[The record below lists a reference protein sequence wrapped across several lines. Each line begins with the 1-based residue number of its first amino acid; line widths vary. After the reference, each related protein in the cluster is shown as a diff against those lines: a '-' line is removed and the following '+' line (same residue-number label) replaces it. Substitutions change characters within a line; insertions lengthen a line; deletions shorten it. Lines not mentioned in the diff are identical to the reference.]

1 MEDGILLTVR
11 FKLVCSYAEPNLC
24 GTWYRIL
31 FVLFSPSGVLLI
43 VFYVVKQLHSG
54 VDFTHKVVVETGTVN
69 CSVVRT
75 QQNLMAKQTTP
86 SGLDNFPTT
95 QSGIL
100 NLPQNERFQKIRS
113 GCAQFKPLVFDCPTS
128 DQTNVPI
135 LIPSYSD
142 GLPFPSGMSARFRN
156 IGRHSVPHRVYRQQ
170 CFSSRILSP
179 NVPSPYLSRTNGF
192 HYVHRPHQRMHAPTF
207 ALLPK
212 QMPFVYP
219 LNSFVPQAQRNAT
232 PSRSR
237 IKISREVLCQYRP
250 HFAPESSKAL
260 DNVKSVRKK
269 SGGVY
274 APFLQESEIRAGIAK
289 KELLTGTLRINPRQ
303 YNDAYIKHPMGDCDV
318 YIHGLRK
325 RNRALPNDIVA
336 VCLEK
341 KKYWRVFGTFVKE
354 SIASTVEKSGR
365 DNNGSSYC
373 TLEEFL
379 AHQKHDLEQL
389 IGVESVKNIVLDLNT
404 STDPLPPPTPSSDDS
419 DIIQLV
425 PWWTVIQRTGRV
437 VGIVHQ
443 LHSRTCIGRLQV
455 TRTTFRSKTSDVR
468 DVQDSQSASSL
479 TVNKKESAS
488 WNYANL
494 IPSDYR
500 LPRMIIPRSSCPE
513 AIQANLD
520 SFKHMRFVAQIV
532 DWAENSIF
540 PKGALLRSLSSG
552 SQNLIDTETDRILIG
567 AGFVHG
573 LDAINQ
579 FPEPVTI
586 SAQQAVAEATSAL
599 SEEMR
604 WRTDFREHCVFT
616 IDPSTARDL
625 DDALHLRDLSD
636 DEIQLLA
643 AEGYENAAYE
653 VKLLL
658 FKIHV
663 GVHIADVSY
672 FVHPG
677 SAVDIEASRR
687 ATTIYLVQLCVP
699 MLPRLLCEEL
709 CSLNPGEHK
718 LSFSVVF
725 KLTKQGEILKTWF
738 GRTIIR
744 SCAKFSYEDVQL
756 LIDNPEEDFVPEYT
770 MDISPPH
777 TLQSV
782 HSCILKLH
790 ELAMQRRHRR
800 FANGSL
806 RLDQV
811 KSIFLL
817 DDSKR
822 FPVGVSLAVC
832 KPSNSLVEEWMLAA
846 NEAVARRLATHLP
859 NSAFLRRHAAPS
871 LNQLRNAAI
880 NLESVGIKVNTET
893 AGSIQA
899 SICRAAGCAVD
910 TGYHYSSD
918 LVSLCSTMAAGLSLV
933 ETDLV
938 EKLEQVELNADPD
951 PKRRSFQ
958 DRKEE
963 LEREARLLVAVS
975 ILTRTMTLAE
985 YFCLGELSS
994 DSTTEH
1000 YALNMEFYTHFTSPI
1015 RRYADVIVHRQL
1027 AATLSAEALK
1037 AGNADLAAW
1046 YAKTIPSTEV
1056 STKELQAV
1064 AEVCN
1069 AKKLSARTA
1078 GEESTELFFILF
1090 VKETGPLTEV
1100 CAITAILDRSF
1111 DVLLLSCGLTRR
1123 VYLQNLNIRSSE
1135 LVEARRVANR
1145 IEETAKLCILW
1156 NTESGSTEPSDTVR
1170 TQTSSDDVTIDNT
1183 LVTPSSC
1190 GCYYTELKMLD
1201 VVLCQ
1206 VSIER
1211 PDDGSFNENANQTD
1225 LEQTQLETLP
1235 KLRLTLL
1242 RRTCSKCHSDR

>member
-1 MEDGILLTVR
+1 MR
-11 FKLVCSYAEPNLC
+11 
-24 GTWYRIL
+24 
-31 FVLFSPSGVLLI
+31 
-43 VFYVVKQLHSG
+43 
-54 VDFTHKVVVETGTVN
+54 
-69 CSVVRT
+69 
-75 QQNLMAKQTTP
+75 
-86 SGLDNFPTT
+86 
-95 QSGIL
+95 
-100 NLPQNERFQKIRS
+100 
-113 GCAQFKPLVFDCPTS
+113 
-128 DQTNVPI
+128 
-135 LIPSYSD
+135 
-142 GLPFPSGMSARFRN
+142 
-156 IGRHSVPHRVYRQQ
+156 
-170 CFSSRILSP
+170 
-179 NVPSPYLSRTNGF
+179 
-192 HYVHRPHQRMHAPTF
+192 APTF
-207 ALLPK
+207 TLLQK
-212 QMPFVYP
+212 QVPFVYP
-219 LNSFVPQAQRNAT
+219 LNSFVLQDPRSAT
-232 PSRSR
+232 PRRSR
-237 IKISREVLCQYRP
+237 IKISRQVFHQCKPFSACEP
-250 HFAPESSKAL
+250 FEAL
-260 DNVKSVRKK
+260 DDVKSVRQK

-274 APFLQESEIRAGIAK
+274 APFWQESEIRAGIAK

-303 YNDAYIKHPMGDCDV
+303 YNDAYIKHPIGDCDV

-325 RNRALPNDIVA
+325 RNRALTNDIVA
-336 VCLEK
+336 VLLEEK
-341 KKYWRVFGTFVKE
+341 KFWRVFGTFVKE
-354 SIASTVEKSGR
+354 SIEPNVEKTGR
-365 DNNGSSYC
+365 GNNALSYC
-373 TLEEFL
+373 TLEEFI
-379 AHQKHDLEQL
+379 AHQKHDLEEL
-389 IGVESVKNIVLDLNT
+389 IGVEMVKNIVIDLNT
-404 STDPLPPPTPSSDDS
+404 STDPLPPPTPSLADS
-419 DIIQLV
+419 TTIHSV

-443 LHSRTCIGRLQV
+443 LHSRTCIGYLQV
-455 TRTTFRSKTSDVR
+455 TRTALKNKTACAQ
-468 DVQDSQSASSL
+468 DVQDSQSPSSL
-479 TVNKKESAS
+479 AVMKKESAS

-500 LPRMIIPRSSCPE
+500 LPRIIIPRSLCPE
-513 AIQANLD
+513 AFQVYPD
-520 SFKHMRFVAQIV
+520 SLKHVRFVAKIV

-540 PKGALLRSLSSG
+540 PKGTLLRSLSSE
-552 SQNLIDTETDRILIG
+552 SQNLIDSETDRILIG

-579 FPEPVTI
+579 FPESVTV

-599 SEEMR
+599 SEELR
-604 WRTDFREHCVFT
+604 WRKDFREHCVFT

-658 FKIHV
+658 FKFHVSTSGRSTWMFMTHGYVGVSISKVYSTAVDRRDQRLALV

-672 FVHPG
+672 FVRPD
-677 SAVDIEASRR
+677 SPVDVEASRR

-709 CSLNPGEHK
+709 CSLNPSEHK

-725 KLTKQGEILKTWF
+725 KVTKQG
-738 GRTIIR
+738 
-744 SCAKFSYEDVQL
+744 
-756 LIDNPEEDFVPEYT
+756 
-770 MDISPPH
+770 
-777 TLQSV
+777 
-782 HSCILKLH
+782 

-800 FANGSL
+800 FASGSL

-817 DDSKR
+817 DDNKR

-846 NEAVARRLATHLP
+846 NEAVAKHLATHLP
-859 NSAFLRRHAAPS
+859 NSAFLRRHPAPS
-871 LNQLRNAAI
+871 LNQLHNAAI
-880 NLESVGIKVNTET
+880 TLESVGIKVNTET

-918 LVSLCSTMAAGLSLV
+918 LVSMCSTMAAGLSLV
-933 ETDLV
+933 EMDLI
-938 EKLEQVELNADPD
+938 EKLEQVELNANPD

-975 ILTRTMTLAE
+975 MLTKTMTLAE

-1027 AATLSAEALK
+1027 AATLSTEALK
-1037 AGNADLAAW
+1037 AGDDDLAAW
-1046 YAKTIPSTEV
+1046 YAQTIPSTEV
-1056 STKELQAV
+1056 STKELQTV

-1069 AKKLSARTA
+1069 AKKLSARIA
-1078 GEESTELFFILF
+1078 SEESTELFFILF
-1090 VKETGPLTEV
+1090 VK
-1100 CAITAILDRSF
+1100 
-1111 DVLLLSCGLTRR
+1111 
-1123 VYLQNLNIRSSE
+1123 NMNIRSSE
-1135 LVEARRVANR
+1135 LVAARRVANR

-1156 NTESGSTEPSDTVR
+1156 NTESTSSELSDATR
-1170 TQTSSDDVTIDNT
+1170 TQTSSGEVTIDSALAT
-1183 LVTPSSC
+1183 APSC
-1190 GCYYTELKMLD
+1190 GCYYTELKLLD

-1211 PDDGSFNENANQTD
+1211 PEDGNLNENANQTD
-1225 LEQTQLETLP
+1225 VQQTQVETLP
-1235 KLRLTLL
+1235 KLRVCM
-1242 RRTCSKCHSDR
+1242 RS

>member
-1 MEDGILLTVR
+1 
-11 FKLVCSYAEPNLC
+11 
-24 GTWYRIL
+24 
-31 FVLFSPSGVLLI
+31 
-43 VFYVVKQLHSG
+43 
-54 VDFTHKVVVETGTVN
+54 
-69 CSVVRT
+69 
-75 QQNLMAKQTTP
+75 MAKQTTF
-86 SGLDNFPTT
+86 SGLDNFPAT
-95 QSGIL
+95 QSGI
-100 NLPQNERFQKIRS
+100 PKPSRNECFQRIRS
-113 GCAQFKPLVFDCPTS
+113 GYAQSKPLIFHCPTS
-128 DQTNVPI
+128 GQTDAPVS
-135 LIPSYSD
+135 IPSYSD
-142 GLPFPSGMSARFRN
+142 GSPFSTGMNTRFRN
-156 IGRHSVPHRVYRQQ
+156 IGPHSVPRLVYRQQ
-170 CFSSRILSP
+170 CFPNRILSLH
-179 NVPSPYLSRTNGF
+179 VPSPCLSRTNGF
-192 HYVHRPHQRMHAPTF
+192 LHVHRPQRMLAPTF
-207 ALLPK
+207 TLLPK

-219 LNSFVPQAQRNAT
+219 LNSFVLQAQKSAT
-232 PSRSR
+232 PRRSR
-237 IKISREVLCQYRP
+237 IRISREVFCQCKP
-250 HFAPESSKAL
+250 FSAHEPFEAL
-260 DNVKSVRKK
+260 DDVKSVRQK

-274 APFLQESEIRAGIAK
+274 APFWQESEIRAGIAK

-303 YNDAYIKHPMGDCDV
+303 YNDAYIKHPIGDCDV
-318 YIHGLRK
+318 YIPGLRK
-325 RNRALPNDIVA
+325 RNRALTNDIVA
-336 VCLEK
+336 VLLEEK
-341 KKYWRVFGTFVKE
+341 KFWRVFGTFVKE
-354 SIASTVEKSGR
+354 SIDPNVEKTVRG
-365 DNNGSSYC
+365 NNALSYC
-373 TLEEFL
+373 TLEEFI

-389 IGVESVKNIVLDLNT
+389 IGVEMVKNIVIDLNT
-404 STDPLPPPTPSSDDS
+404 STDPLPPPTPSLTDS
-419 DIIQLV
+419 TTVQSV

-443 LHSRTCIGRLQV
+443 LHSRTCIGYLQV
-455 TRTTFRSKTSDVR
+455 TRTAFKSKTVYTQ
-468 DVQDSQSASSL
+468 DVQDSQSSSSL
-479 TVNKKESAS
+479 TVVKKESAS

-500 LPRMIIPRSSCPE
+500 LPRIIIPRSSCPE
-513 AIQANLD
+513 ALQVDPD
-520 SFKHMRFVAQIV
+520 SFKHVRFVAKIV
-532 DWAENSIF
+532 EWAENSIF
-540 PKGALLRSLSSG
+540 PKGKLLRSLSSE
-552 SQNLIDTETDRILIG
+552 SQNLIDFETDRILIG

-579 FPEPVTI
+579 FPESVTI

-599 SEEMR
+599 SEELR
-604 WRTDFREHCVFT
+604 WRKDFREHCVFT

-658 FKIHV
+658 FKFHV

-672 FVHPG
+672 FVRPD
-677 SAVDIEASRR
+677 SAVDVEASRR

-709 CSLNPGEHK
+709 CSLNPNEHK

-725 KLTKQGEILKTWF
+725 KVTKQGEILKTWF

-756 LIDNPEEDFVPEYT
+756 LIDNPEEDFVPECT
-770 MDISPPH
+770 PDISPPH

-817 DDSKR
+817 DDNRR
-822 FPVGVSLAVC
+822 FPVGVSLAIC

-846 NEAVARRLATHLP
+846 NEAVAKHLATHLP
-859 NSAFLRRHAAPS
+859 NSAFLRRHPAPS
-871 LNQLRNAAI
+871 LNQLHNAAI
-880 NLESVGIKVNTET
+880 TLESVGIKVNTET

-933 ETDLV
+933 ETDLI
-938 EKLEQVELNADPD
+938 EKLEQVELNANPD

-975 ILTRTMTLAE
+975 MLTKTMTLAE

-1037 AGNADLAAW
+1037 AGDDDLAAW
-1046 YAKTIPSTEV
+1046 YAQTIPSTEV
-1056 STKELQAV
+1056 STKELQTV

-1069 AKKLSARTA
+1069 AKKLSARIA
-1078 GEESTELFFILF
+1078 SEESTELFFILF

-1135 LVEARRVANR
+1135 LVAVRRVGNR

-1156 NTESGSTEPSDTVR
+1156 NTESTSGELSATTR
-1170 TQTSSDDVTIDNT
+1170 TQTSSDDVTIGSALAT
-1183 LVTPSSC
+1183 VPSC
-1190 GCYYTELKMLD
+1190 GCYYTELKLLD

-1211 PDDGSFNENANQTD
+1211 PDDDNLNENANQTD
-1225 LEQTQLETLP
+1225 MQQTQVKTLP

-1242 RRTCSKCHSDR
+1242 RRTCSKCQSGQ

>member
-1 MEDGILLTVR
+1 MT
-11 FKLVCSYAEPNLC
+11 
-24 GTWYRIL
+24 
-31 FVLFSPSGVLLI
+31 
-43 VFYVVKQLHSG
+43 
-54 VDFTHKVVVETGTVN
+54 
-69 CSVVRT
+69 
-75 QQNLMAKQTTP
+75 KQTTP

-95 QSGIL
+95 QSGML
-100 NLPQNERFQKIRS
+100 NLPQNGRFQKNRN
-113 GCAQFKPLVFDCPTS
+113 GCAQFKPLVSGCPTS
-128 DQTNVPI
+128 GQTNVPV

-142 GLPFPSGMSARFRN
+142 SLPFPSAMSARFRN
-156 IGRHSVPHRVYRQQ
+156 IGPHSVLHRVYRQQ
-170 CFSSRILSP
+170 CFPCCYLPP
-179 NVPSPYLSRTNGF
+179 NVPSPYYSRTNKF
-192 HYVHRPHQRMHAPTF
+192 HYVRRPHQHMHASTF

-219 LNSFVPQAQRNAT
+219 LNSFVPQAKRSAT
-232 PSRSR
+232 PSRPR
-237 IKISREVLCQYRP
+237 IRISRQVFCQCRP
-250 HFAPESSKAL
+250 PFPSESSEAL
-260 DNVKSVRKK
+260 DDVKSVRQK
-269 SGGVY
+269 SSGVY
-274 APFLQESEIRAGIAK
+274 APFWQESEIRAGIAK

-303 YNDAYIKHPMGDCDV
+303 YNDAYIKHPIGDCDV

-325 RNRALPNDIVA
+325 RNRALTNDIVA
-336 VCLEK
+336 VRLEE

-354 SIASTVEKSGR
+354 SIASNVEKSGR
-365 DNNGSSYC
+365 DNGLSYC

-379 AHQKHDLEQL
+379 AHQKHDLEQ
-389 IGVESVKNIVLDLNT
+389 
-404 STDPLPPPTPSSDDS
+404 
-419 DIIQLV
+419 
-425 PWWTVIQRTGRV
+425 
-437 VGIVHQ
+437 
-443 LHSRTCIGRLQV
+443 
-455 TRTTFRSKTSDVR
+455 
-468 DVQDSQSASSL
+468 
-479 TVNKKESAS
+479 
-488 WNYANL
+488 AN
-494 IPSDYR
+494 P
-500 LPRMIIPRSSCPE
+500 
-513 AIQANLD
+513 D
-520 SFKHMRFVAQIV
+520 SFKHTRFVARIV
-532 DWAENSIF
+532 DWTENSIF

-579 FPEPVTI
+579 FSEPVTI

-604 WRTDFREHCVFT
+604 WRTDFREHCVFS

-653 VKLLL
+653 V
-658 FKIHV
+658 

-672 FVHPG
+672 FVRPD
-677 SAVDIEASRR
+677 SAVDVEASRR

-725 KLTKQGEILKTWF
+725 KLNKQGEILKTWF

-770 MDISPPH
+770 LDISPPH

-782 HSCILKLH
+782 HSCVLKLH
-790 ELAMQRRHRR
+790 ELAMQRRQRR

-817 DDSKR
+817 NDRR

-859 NSAFLRRHAAPS
+859 NSAFLRRHPAPS
-871 LNQLRNAAI
+871 LNQLHNAAI
-880 NLESVGIKVNTET
+880 SLESVGIKVDTET

-938 EKLEQVELNADPD
+938 EKLEQVELNADPG
-951 PKRRSFQ
+951 PKQRSFQ

-975 ILTRTMTLAE
+975 MLTKTMTLAE

-994 DSTTEH
+994 DFTTEH

-1056 STKELQAV
+1056 STKELQTV

-1069 AKKLSARTA
+1069 AKKLSARIA

-1135 LVEARRVANR
+1135 LVAARRVANR

-1156 NTESGSTEPSDTVR
+1156 NTESSSSEPSTAVY
-1170 TQTSSDDVTIDNT
+1170 TQTSSNDVTIDSALAT
-1183 LVTPSSC
+1183 VPSC
-1190 GCYYTELKMLD
+1190 GCYYTELKLLD

-1211 PDDGSFNENANQTD
+1211 PDDSSLNGNANQTEV
-1225 LEQTQLETLP
+1225 EQTQVETLP

-1242 RRTCSKCHSDR
+1242 RRTCSKCHSGR